1 MNRKHVKGLAGVLAL
16 AALVAL
22 PLQAQE
28 GNPGE
33 AVTDLVNRMNQ
44 SQGQAVWDLAL
55 EAQDLG
61 APAAFEL
68 GRAVEKAR
76 GVTKVALAKALLVME
91 GADAQHGQAVQALRD
106 VIQAEGDR
114 ELRVYAA
121 QLLNK
126 HGRRSDVRPLERH
139 VDGITDSVVKVHV
152 LKVLRLRGRS
162 RKAEASL
169 RELLESDD
177 FGVRSEAA
185 LALAEIGNVAVA
197 RDVLAKLKDEPTDR
211 GRRAASILEIED
223 LLGQV
228 ERYGGLE
235 DSDEILQQR
244 NATIKALQAEVDEL
258 KQAVRSGTGGEGTGA
273 SVEGGELFQELFDL
287 IRSGYVDEKKTDIKD
302 LVDEAAS
309 GIADSLDPF
318 SSYMNQKTLEQFD
331 QDLQQ
336 RYGGIGAV
344 VQIDRKTGYLTIT
357 RPIYGN
363 PADKAGLRTLDKI
376 VSVEG
381 QPTKGKTVTDLVQVL
396 KGRPGTPVNMKVIP
410 FLGPQEQKD
419 VQVTRQQIM
428 LRSVRYDML
437 PGDMGYVQLSQFG
450 AFATQEVEQALQ
462 ALEQRGMRGLIFD
475 LRGNPGGLL
484 SAAVEIADKF
494 LDDDQLVV
502 YSEGR
507 GPRYGVRQEDGGPA
521 VQHRRKMQEKHP
533 DYPVVILIDENAAS
547 ASEIVSGALQ
557 AHGRAELVG
566 QQTFG
571 KGSVQNIF
579 KLDSMDGKAALRMT
593 IAYYYLPDG
602 RCIHRPRDVE
612 GWRFGQQMRMEIERW
627 RRDGELSDQQA
638 DQLLEQYQPAP
649 GGVQPDYEVDQPDIP
664 MEKQRAFGQIFDL
677 QLLEQY
683 IQRMWLVHKDTFHG
697 LALSDGFDPAGYPEF
712 DTLWATISEKLD
724 DEGRAAIDKNDVRML
739 LRSSVRRFTQDDV
752 SRELTSDYQ
761 EDRQLQAA
769 IMIMAQRTDQ
779 KLADLP
785 ALSFIGERFPEGL
798 SRVEREAPKPED
810 EGGAQRDFKK

>member
-1 MNRKHVKGLAGVLAL
+1 MNRKHLKRLVAVMAL
-16 AALVAL
+16 AAVVAL
-22 PLQAQE
+22 PLHAQE
-28 GNPGE
+28 GSNPAE
-33 AVTDLVNRMNQ
+33 AVTNLVNRMNQ

-55 EAQDLG
+55 EAQELG
-61 APAAFEL
+61 PSAAFEL
-68 GRAVEKAR
+68 GRAVEQAR

-91 GADAQHGQAVQALRD
+91 GADAQHGQAIQALRD
-106 VIQAEGDR
+106 VITAEGDR
-114 ELRVYAA
+114 QLRIYAA
-121 QLLNK
+121 QLLGK

-139 VDGITDSVVKVHV
+139 LDSITDSIVKVHV

-162 RKAEASL
+162 REAESAL

-185 LALAEIGNVAVA
+185 LALAEIGNLAVA
-197 RDVLAKLKDEPTDR
+197 RETLTKLKDEPTDR
-211 GRRAASILEIED
+211 GRRAAAILEIED

-228 ERYGGLE
+228 EKYGALE
-235 DSDEILQQR
+235 DSNEILQQR
-244 NATIKALQAEVDEL
+244 NATIKSLEGEVERL
-258 KQAVRSGTGGEGTGA
+258 KEAVRSGVAGGEGT

-287 IRSGYVDEKKTDIKD
+287 IRSGYVDEKKTNMKD
-302 LVDEAAS
+302 LIDHAAS

-318 SSYMNQKTLEQFD
+318 SSYMNQETLERFD

-336 RYGGIGAV
+336 QYGGIGAV

-363 PADKAGLRTLDKI
+363 PADQAGLRTLDKI
-376 VSVEG
+376 IEVEG
-381 QPTKGKTVTDLVQVL
+381 QPTKGKTVTDLVKVL
-396 KGRPGTPVNMKVIP
+396 KGSPGTPVNMKVMP
-410 FLGPQEQKD
+410 FLGPQEEKM

-437 PGDMGYVQLSQFG
+437 PGDIGYVQLAQFG
-450 AFATQEVEQALQ
+450 AFATQEVEMALS
-462 ALEQRGMRGLIFD
+462 ALEQQGMRGLIFD

-507 GPRYGVRQEDGGPA
+507 GPRYGVRQDDGGPA
-521 VQHRRKMQEKHP
+521 VQHRRKMQPKHP
-533 DYPVVILIDENAAS
+533 DYPLVVLVDENAAS

-557 AHGRAELVG
+557 AHKRAELVG

-602 RCIHRPRDVE
+602 RCIHRERDVE
-612 GWRFGQQMRMEIERW
+612 GWRFATQMRAEIERW

-638 DQLLEQYQPAP
+638 DDLLKQYQPAP
-649 GGVQPDYEVDQPDIP
+649 GGVHPDYLVEQPVFP
-664 MEKQRAFGQIFDL
+664 MEKQRAFAQIFD
-677 QLLEQY
+677 QYLLENY
-683 IQRMWLVHKDTFHG
+683 VQRLWLAHKDAFHK
-697 LALSDGFDPAGYPEF
+697 LALTDDFQTAGYPEF
-712 DTLWATISEKLD
+712 DKLWATVQEKLD
-724 DEGRAAIDKNDVRML
+724 EEGRAAIDQNDVRML
-739 LRSSVRRFTQDDV
+739 LRSTIRRFTQDDV

-779 KLADLP
+779 DLAKLP
-785 ALSFIGERFPEGL
+785 ELSFIKQRFPEGL
-798 SRVEREAPKPED
+798 SRAEPETPKPEQ
-810 EGGAQRDFKK
+810 EGGQRDFKK

>member
-1 MNRKHVKGLAGVLAL
+1 MNRTHLKRLAAVVGL

-28 GNPGE
+28 GSPSE
-33 AVTDLVNRMNQ
+33 QVDDLVNRMNQ
-44 SQGQAVWDLAL
+44 TQGEAVWNLAL
-55 EAQDLG
+55 EAEALG
-61 APAAFEL
+61 GAAAHDL
-68 GRAVEKAR
+68 GRAVEQAR
-76 GVTKVALAKALLVME
+76 GATRVALAKALLVME
-91 GADAQHGQAVQALRD
+91 GADAQHGQAIQALRD
-106 VIQAEGDR
+106 VIRGENDR
-114 ELRVYAA
+114 QLRVRAA
-121 QLLNK
+121 QLLGK

-139 VDGITDSVVKVHV
+139 LDGITDPIVKVHT

-162 RKAEASL
+162 RKAEGAL
-169 RELLESDD
+169 KEFLESDD
-177 FGVRSEAA
+177 FGVRGEAA
-185 LALAEIGNVAVA
+185 LALAEIGNVEVA
-197 RDVLAKLKDEPTDR
+197 RDVLTKLKDEPTER
-211 GRRAASILEIED
+211 GQRAAAILEIED
-223 LLGQV
+223 LLAQV
-228 ERYGGLE
+228 ERYGALE

-244 NATIKALQAEVDEL
+244 NETIKSLQAEVEKL
-258 KQAVRSGTGGEGTGA
+258 KEVARSGVGGEGA

-287 IRSGYVDEKKTDIKD
+287 IRSGYVDEDKTDMKD
-302 LVDEAAS
+302 LVDDAAS

-318 SSYMNQKTLEQFD
+318 SSYMNKETLERFD

-376 VSVEG
+376 IEVEG
-381 QPTKGKTVTDLVQVL
+381 QPTKGKTVSDLVKVL
-396 KGRPGTPVNMKVIP
+396 KGKPGTPVNMKVIP
-410 FLGPQEQKD
+410 FLGPQEEKP
-419 VQVTRQQIM
+419 VQVVRQQIM

-437 PGDMGYVQLSQFG
+437 PGDMGYIQLAQFG
-450 AFATQEVEQALQ
+450 AFATQEVEMALA

-502 YSEGR
+502 YSMGR

-521 VQHRRKMQEKHP
+521 VQHRRKLQEKHP

-566 QQTFG
+566 IQTFG

-579 KLDSMDGKAALRMT
+579 KLDSMEGKAALRMT

-612 GWRFGQQMRMEIERW
+612 SWRFGQQMRMEIERW
-627 RRDGELSDQQA
+627 RRDGQLNDQQA
-638 DQLLEQYQPAP
+638 DELLEQYKPAP
-649 GGVQPDYEVDQPDIP
+649 GGVQPDYKVEQPDIP
-664 MEKQRAFGQIFDL
+664 MEKQRAFGQIYDQ

-683 IQRMWLVHKDTFHG
+683 VQRLWLANTDAFHK
-697 LALSDGFDPAGYPEF
+697 LSLSDGFDPSAYPEF
-712 DTLWATISEKLD
+712 DALWAQVQ
-724 DEGRAAIDKNDVRML
+724 EGLTQESRAQIDKNDVRML
-739 LRSSVRRFTQDDV
+739 LRNTVRRFTQDDLE
-752 SRELTSDYQ
+752 RELTSDYQ

-769 IMIMAQRTDQ
+769 IMIMAERTEQ
-779 KLADLP
+779 KLADVP
-785 ALSFIGERFPEGL
+785 ELSFIPERFPEGL
-798 SRVEREAPKPED
+798 TRAERDAPQQPEE
-810 EGGAQRDFKK
+810 EGTQRDFKK